1 MKAAYMKRCISAAL
15 VLLMLMGTLVIPAAA
30 DDALS
35 VTLRATVS
43 DTVTDAMAVGD
54 VFTVDLELDT
64 ACTIGSMDVR
74 LVYDADVLEIDA
86 GSAAWSFP
94 PGTEGN
100 SIVATVGGKED
111 ARSGAVVWAAETPVS
126 ADAGV
131 FVSIPFR
138 VAAIPDGYSTTIS
151 LESREVE
158 GAPNTYYNVSS
169 TPITVSIDHEHE
181 TNADNREAAI
191 AASCTNAGN
200 IEYYKCIHCGRLFR
214 DRALTDEV
222 TAEETVVPKL
232 GHSMQHTPAKAPTS
246 TEDGNIEYWY
256 CSLCKSYYSTESG
269 YKADGMSS
277 RIELA
282 DTVIAKVDILYG
294 DVNDDGKVDSMDYS
308 KLKQY
313 LLHMIDSGQIN
324 ILNADCNGDDSVDAM
339 DYSKLKQYLLRMITK
354 LGP

>member
-1 MKAAYMKRCISAAL
+1 
-15 VLLMLMGTLVIPAAA
+15 MLMGTLVIPAAA

-35 VTLRATVS
+35 VTLKATVS

-86 GSAAWSFP
+86 GSATWSFP

-200 IEYYKCIHCGRLFR
+200 IEYYKCIRCGRLFR

-282 DTVIAKVDILYG
+282 DTVIAKVKVLYG
-294 DVNDDGKVDSMDYS
+294 DVNDDNAVDALDLLRLQRYFARLVSEDDIH
-308 KLKQY
+308 KQN
-313 LLHMIDSGQIN
+313 S
-324 ILNADCNGDDSVDAM
+324 DCNGDGAIDAL
-339 DYSKLKQYLLRMITK
+339 DLLRLQRYFARLAD
-354 LGP
+354 LGPS